1 MQLAYMMEDRLNDVV
16 EEADKKSALKDVAEA
31 IVKEK
36 VTTTENA
43 EARARGVEKDR
54 AQAE

>member
-1 MQLAYMMEDRLNDVV
+1 MMEDRLNDVV
-16 EEADKKSALKDVAEA
+16 EEADKKRALKDVAEA

-36 VTTTENA
+36 VTTIENA
-43 EARARGVEKDR
+43 EAWAWGAEKDR